1 MRLRQVNCLKAPVL
15 NETQFLA
22 GINVLRLLLTL
33 VNFQS
38 SEKVDSG
45 IVWVFFWHL
54 LLLLWRHEFSEGFP
68 DVSVVKN
75 LPVNAGDVSLIPGWE
90 DPLEEEMAINSS
102 IFAWRIPMGREAWRA
117 TVHGVAEELDAT
129 EVTEQHFSW

>member
-1 MRLRQVNCLKAPVL
+1 MRLRQVNCLRAPVL

-45 IVWVFFWHL
+45 IVWGFFWHL

-68 DVSVVKN
+68 DGSVVKN
-75 LPVNAGDVSLIPGWE
+75 PPVNAGDASLIPGWGRS
-90 DPLEEEMAINSS
+90 PGGGNGNQLQYFCLEN
-102 IFAWRIPMGREAWRA
+102 P
-117 TVHGVAEELDAT
+117 HG
-129 EVTEQHFSW
+129 